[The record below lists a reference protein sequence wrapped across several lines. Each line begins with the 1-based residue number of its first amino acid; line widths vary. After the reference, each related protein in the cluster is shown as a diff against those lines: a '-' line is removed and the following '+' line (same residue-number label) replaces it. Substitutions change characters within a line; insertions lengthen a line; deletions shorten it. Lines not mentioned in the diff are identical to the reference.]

1 MRRRRRANNQ
11 LPEESDRR
19 IAKTMMRRN
28 AMTILECST
37 AWAFRW
43 FHSAFYCSYCDDKF
57 VDTLPLREHVITSH
71 LNDPPTP
78 RVFAKLTEN
87 NMLKIDITSLNCTLC
102 NCVCSSIDILKNHL
116 SVAHKKT
123 FNKNYSDGVLPFKLD
138 QTGFNCQICFDYFS
152 SFSKI
157 NEHMNSHYQNY
168 ICDACGKAFV
178 SKSRFRTHVQSHEI
192 GNFPCGDCD
201 EVLQTRAA
209 RMCHRLKVHKSGV
222 RYACPRCPEVFTT
235 YYARA
240 KHLVDSHAQQKR
252 DYECRTCGD
261 EENSA
266 SQSTSTDNVKWSR
279 KRKLAEENVNAAII
293 LEHSNTVVFRWNRG
307 KFMCAYCPCTY
318 TNVKEIRLHSE
329 DHKNKLDVFY
339 YNPEVRNKFPLRVD
353 ITDLCCIIC
362 NEKTENLE
370 VLKKHLS
377 DMHNKTFNSN
387 NISLVPFVLT
397 NEKYSCVACG
407 KYFETLM
414 ALFSHMN
421 EHYSDYVCYT
431 CGKGYSSKHK
441 LQSHQK
447 YHESGEFQCP
457 KCDTVLS
464 SRVARDQHVSKVHG
478 SKERYRCPICNE
490 QFSSYYGRSDST
502 DIQATKRIVPLF
514 QVDYDR
520 SLCRPLG
527 TVTNFKKVLA
537 MAQLSGENLSSR
549 SPSPIYMDRAPS
561 PQIEHD
567 RIDILQLQEQ
577 IPQKNVDIRQ
587 NALTLFEF
595 STVYPFVY
603 GNNKFKC
610 FICSQPFLET
620 SLLRRHM
627 QDTHTYAPI
636 KRLVNNRRE
645 NVIKVDVSEMSCR
658 LCPFKPKDLQEIKL
672 HLKVE
677 HHKLIEP
684 ELKDNIIPFVLEGDE
699 EGYKCVMCES
709 KFIKVRTL
717 VIHMSVHFNNYSC
730 EICGSGFMTLRL
742 LKKHLEVHESG
753 NFHCDRCSKVFN
765 TSYKLSLH
773 IRGVHLKQYPRRCPM
788 CPERFNSNYR
798 RTKHLQDVHNQ
809 STRVHKCKTCGRGFN
824 LRYHLVCHTRS
835 VHLQERNH
843 QCKICL
849 QRFCNKETLKR
860 HMVIHTGEKNYKC
873 EMCGEAFL
881 RRKNLRDHLRVHEV
895 L

>member
-1 MRRRRRANNQ
+1 MEAKTSEWRPGPTVCRCCLTEGCYKDISTEYFWMGKREVYAEMLADTLNLTIAYSQSGGPNSNSRLICEPCISRLRDAADFKRQ
-11 LPEESDRR
+11 VLECEKTFLQHLDPSTSGIVAEDVSRESILKGKQVKIELVKLEKLESDDDDFEPSRFTDDDDVDDD
-19 IAKTMMRRN
+19 IDDQPLTKLAKTPKKETVDLLDLIDN
-28 AMTILECST
+28 A
-37 AWAFRW
+37 
-43 FHSAFYCSYCDDKF
+43 K
-57 VDTLPLREHVITSH
+57 
-71 LNDPPTP
+71 
-78 RVFAKLTEN
+78 
-87 NMLKIDITSLNCTLC
+87 
-102 NCVCSSIDILKNHL
+102 
-116 SVAHKKT
+116 VA
-123 FNKNYSDGVLPFKLD
+123 
-138 QTGFNCQICFDYFS
+138 
-152 SFSKI
+152 
-157 NEHMNSHYQNY
+157 E
-168 ICDACGKAFV
+168 
-178 SKSRFRTHVQSHEI
+178 
-192 GNFPCGDCD
+192 
-201 EVLQTRAA
+201 
-209 RMCHRLKVHKSGV
+209 
-222 RYACPRCPEVFTT
+222 
-235 YYARA
+235 
-240 KHLVDSHAQQKR
+240 
-252 DYECRTCGD
+252 
-261 EENSA
+261 
-266 SQSTSTDNVKWSR
+266 
-279 KRKLAEENVNAAII
+279 KRK
-293 LEHSNTVVFRWNRG
+293 STT
-307 KFMCAYCPCTY
+307 K
-318 TNVKEIRLHSE
+318 VKATPVKKAKPKKETKTTANQ
-329 DHKNKLDVFY
+329 DK
-339 YNPEVRNKFPLRVD
+339 PE
-353 ITDLCCIIC
+353 
-362 NEKTENLE
+362 
-370 VLKKHLS
+370 KK
-377 DMHNKTFNSN
+377 K
-387 NISLVPFVLT
+387 
-397 NEKYSCVACG
+397 
-407 KYFETLM
+407 
-414 ALFSHMN
+414 
-421 EHYSDYVCYT
+421 
-431 CGKGYSSKHK
+431 KG
-441 LQSHQK
+441 
-447 YHESGEFQCP
+447 
-457 KCDTVLS
+457 
-464 SRVARDQHVSKVHG
+464 
-478 SKERYRCPICNE
+478 
-490 QFSSYYGRSDST
+490 SDST

-537 MAQLSGENLSSR
+537 MAQLSGEDLSSR

-561 PQIEHD
+561 PQIVHD
-567 RIDILQLQEQ
+567 RIDIPQLQEQ
-577 IPQKNVDIRQ
+577 IPQKNIDIRQ

-620 SLLRRHM
+620 SLLKRHM

-645 NVIKVDVSEMSCR
+645 NVIKVDVSEMGCK
-658 LCPFKPKDLQEIKL
+658 LCPHKPKDLQELKV

-684 ELKDNIIPFVLEGDE
+684 DLKDNIIPFVLEGDE

-753 NFHCDRCSKVFN
+753 NFHCDRCNKVFN

-773 IRGVHLKQYPRRCPM
+773 IRGVHLKQYPRRCPI